1 MMAQAKRIYIMMIKL
16 KKLIFF
22 FASQY
27 FSKEIENLFS
37 VFLPSYRNTR
47 ESLGE
52 LKKAVETL
60 ACGSCSHNISHIT
73 NLTETQY
80 MFSIS

>member
-1 MMAQAKRIYIMMIKL
+1 MMIKL

-37 VFLPSYRNTR
+37 VFLSSYRNTR

-52 LKKAVETL
+52 LKKAVEHLPVAHVPTTFL
-60 ACGSCSHNISHIT
+60 ILPNFHSCFV

-80 MFSIS
+80 MFSVS